1 MIELNCS
8 YEESKKILELG
19 YDFSEV
25 CATFS
30 ASGKTSSHDLPFATM
45 ITNPFLNAVGHL
57 ENLNHLKSLPYLLLG
72 KGIDIDSITP
82 IIPKAAL
89 EACLPDFLCVKDFYG
104 ELDRSRFV
112 KKLCNG
118 MIYLNSQDSMTVS
131 HYWFRSAYEAFLWCH
146 EHYPE
151 ELKAKFDEVMG

>member
-19 YDFSEV
+19 YDFSRV
-25 CATFS
+25 CTRFECRDDDDIKVVYGEKITENTIRNQYTLIDNEPLFQ
-30 ASGKTSSHDLPFATM
+30 GKAWCQGF
-45 ITNPFLNAVGHL
+45 I
-57 ENLNHLKSLPYLLLG
+57 
-72 KGIDIDSITP
+72 P

-112 KKLCNG
+112 KRLCNG
-118 MIYLNSQDSMTVS
+118 MMDLNSQDSMTVS
-131 HYWFRSAYEAFLWCH
+131 H
-146 EHYPE
+146 
-151 ELKAKFDEVMG
+151 D